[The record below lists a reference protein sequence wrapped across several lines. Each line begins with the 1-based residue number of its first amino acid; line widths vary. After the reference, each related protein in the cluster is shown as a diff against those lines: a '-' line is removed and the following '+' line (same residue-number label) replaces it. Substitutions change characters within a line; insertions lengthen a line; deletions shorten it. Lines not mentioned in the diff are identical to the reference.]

1 MSDDN
6 MKLTATVS
14 RLFSIMAEGDQTE
27 EDKHR
32 TADQRYRFYLTQPG
46 AIPVAY
52 WDTLSVEEKN
62 RRLDAVDKLFLGDG
76 TCNEPE

>member
-6 MKLTATVS
+6 MKLTAAVS

-32 TADQRYRFYLTQPG
+32 TADQRYRFYMTQPG
-46 AIPVAY
+46 AIPVGN

-62 RRLDAVDKLFLGDG
+62 RRLDAVDKVFLGDG

>member
-1 MSDDN
+1 MSNDN

-14 RLFSIMAEGDQTE
+14 KLFSVMAEGDQTE

-32 TADQRYRFYLTQPG
+32 TADQRYRFYMSQPG
-46 AIPVAY
+46 TLPVHD
-52 WDTLSVEEKN
+52 WDGLSVEEKN